1 MKKRIL
7 ASTILRRI
15 RHNELIEEVLMKRRF
30 SRR

>member
-7 ASTILRRI
+7 SSPILMRI
-15 RHNELIEEVLMKRRF
+15 RHNELIEEVLMKRRL